1 LFAAQITGCSKLLVA
16 MYQPFATTQLKIEAP
31 LLLVALPAGQAL
43 QLLAPEVLKVLAAQ
57 AKQVPEDSYWPATQ
71 GRQNKRDV
79 APLSELLVTAPYV
92 PIAVLALVSMV
103 VCPWPQTVQLPLKL
117 RADW

>member
-1 LFAAQITGCSKLLVA
+1 